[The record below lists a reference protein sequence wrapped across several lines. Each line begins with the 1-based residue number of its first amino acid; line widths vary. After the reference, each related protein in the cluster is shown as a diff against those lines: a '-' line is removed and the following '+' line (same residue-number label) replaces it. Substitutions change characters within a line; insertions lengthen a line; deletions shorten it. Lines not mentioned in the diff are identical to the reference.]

1 MNASVAV
8 FLKEI
13 RENLRDRRT
22 LMSALLIGP
31 LLGPVLLVMIMQLS
45 IGREFSRAEA
55 PLKVPV
61 IGAEHAPNLVEALK
75 QMGLEPQAPV
85 ADPIATV
92 LNQEADAV
100 LRIPEGFG
108 AAWEKGEPAQVEL
121 YYDSSQ
127 RDSSTPVPRV
137 GTMIRQYSQQ
147 RAAQRL
153 VARGLA
159 PGLVQPVLLDSRD
172 QSTPQS
178 RAGLLF
184 SMLPYFFI
192 LTIFIGGMYL
202 AIDLTAGE
210 RERQSLEPLFAN
222 PVPRW
227 RILVGKLGAIC
238 AFSLA
243 SLLLAIAAFA
253 VAGRFLPADKLGMDF
268 HLGLRFATTTLLL
281 MLPLVV
287 LLASLQTL
295 VAAFAKSFRE
305 AQTYLSVLM
314 FLPIIPTIAL
324 SVAPMKPQAWMYAVP
339 LLAQQVGV
347 TELLRGATVGTVEVA
362 LCLVAGLAIAL
373 LAALAAAL
381 VYRSERLAIS
391 A

>member
-1 MNASVAV
+1 MNASLTV
-8 FLKEI
+8 FFKEI

-22 LMSALLIGP
+22 LSSALLIGP
-31 LLGPVLLVMIMQLS
+31 LLGPVMLVMIMQLS

-75 QMGLEPQAPV
+75 QMGLEPEAPV
-85 ADPIATV
+85 DDPIATV
-92 LNQEADAV
+92 LDQKADAV

-108 AAWEKGEPAQVEL
+108 EAWEKGQPAQVEL

-127 RDSSTPVPRV
+127 RDSHTPVSRV
-137 GTMIRQYSQQ
+137 GTMVRQYSQLH
-147 RAAQRL
+147 AAQRL
-153 VARGLA
+153 IARGLS
-159 PGLVQPVLLDSRD
+159 PDLIQPVLLDSRD

-192 LTIFIGGMYL
+192 LTIFLGGMYL

-222 PVPRW
+222 PVARW
-227 RILVGKLGAIC
+227 RILAGKLGAIC
-238 AFSLA
+238 AFSLV

-253 VAGRFLPADKLGMDF
+253 VAGRFMPSDKLGMDF
-268 HLGLRFATTTLLL
+268 NLGMHFATTTLLL
-281 MLPLVV
+281 MLPLVA
-287 LLASLQTL
+287 LLAALQTL

-305 AQTYLSVLM
+305 AQTYLSILM
-314 FLPIIPTIAL
+314 LLPIIPTIVL
-324 SVAPMKPQAWMYAVP
+324 SVVPMKPQSWMYAVP

-347 TELLRGATVGTVEVA
+347 TEVLRGAHVGAGEVV
-362 LCLVAGLAIAL
+362 LCLAAGLAAAFIAV
-373 LAALAAAL
+373 LATAW

>member
-1 MNASVAV
+1 MNASLAV
-8 FLKEI
+8 FIKEI

-22 LMSALLIGP
+22 VMSALLIGP

-61 IGAEHAPNLVEALK
+61 IGAEHAPNLVEALR
-75 QMGLEPQAPV
+75 QMGLEPQPPV
-85 ADPIATV
+85 ADPITTV
-92 LNQEADAV
+92 LDQEADAV

-108 AAWEKGEPAQVEL
+108 TAWERGEPAQVEL

-127 RDSSTPVPRV
+127 RDSNAPVARV
-137 GTMIRQYSQQ
+137 GAMVRQYSQQ

-159 PGLVQPVLLDSRD
+159 PGLLQPVVLDSRD

-192 LTIFIGGMYL
+192 LTIFLGGMYL

-227 RILVGKLGAIC
+227 RILLGKLGAIC
-238 AFSLA
+238 AFSLV

-253 VAGRFLPADKLGMDF
+253 VAGRLMPADKLGMDF
-268 HLGLRFATTTLLL
+268 NLGLPFAVTTLLL
-281 MLPLVV
+281 MLPLVA
-287 LLASLQTL
+287 LFAALQTL

-305 AQTYLSVLM
+305 AQTYLSILM

-324 SVAPMKPQAWMYAVP
+324 SVVPMKPQTWMYAVP

-347 TELLRGATVGTVEVA
+347 TEILRGATVSTIEIA
-362 LCLVAGLAIAL
+362 LCLVVGLAAAL
-373 LAALAAAL
+373 LAALGTAL
-381 VYRSERLAIS
+381 VYRTERLAIS

>member
-1 MNASVAV
+1 MNASLAV
-8 FLKEI
+8 FIKEI

-22 LMSALLIGP
+22 VMSALLIGP

-61 IGAEHAPNLVEALK
+61 IGAEHAPNLVEALR
-75 QMGLEPQAPV
+75 QMGLEPQPPV
-85 ADPIATV
+85 ADPIAAV
-92 LNQEADAV
+92 LDQQADAV
-100 LRIPEGFG
+100 LRIPVGFG
-108 AAWEKGEPAQVEL
+108 MAWEKGEPAQVEL

-127 RDSSTPVPRV
+127 RDSNAPVTRV
-137 GTMIRQYSQQ
+137 GTMVRQYSQQ
-147 RAAQRL
+147 HAAQRL

-159 PGLVQPVLLDSRD
+159 PGLLQPVVLDSRD

-178 RAGLLF
+178 RASVLF
-184 SMLPYFFI
+184 SMLPYFFV
-192 LTIFIGGMYL
+192 LTIFLGGMYL

-227 RILVGKLGAIC
+227 RILLGKLGAIC
-238 AFSLA
+238 AFSLV

-253 VAGRFLPADKLGMDF
+253 VAGRFMPADKLGMDF
-268 HLGLRFATTTLLL
+268 NLGLPFAVATLLL
-281 MLPLVV
+281 MLPLVA
-287 LLASLQTL
+287 LFAALQTL

-305 AQTYLSVLM
+305 AQTYLSILM
-314 FLPIIPTIAL
+314 FLPILPTIAL
-324 SVAPMKPQAWMYAVP
+324 SVVPMKPQAWMYAVP

-347 TELLRGATVGTVEVA
+347 TEVLRGAAVGAGEIA
-362 LCLVAGLAIAL
+362 LCLASGFAIAL
-373 LAALAAAL
+373 ATAVATAW